1 MNKKYM
7 SLVAMFSVASVL
19 FGWHAGGG
27 FATGNQANQFYII
40 SGTLGPLSALGAML
54 LMTLTIRQAMIMYNQ
69 RRLTS
74 AKQLF
79 ETLYYPYDK
88 LETIFEVY
96 YYIMV
101 LMATSSSIAGAAT
114 LIMDMLGLNYII
126 SILVIGLIL
135 LSMTMFGAALIR
147 KASSAMSI
155 CILTCALLIFI
166 WGIAVKRGEIGALF
180 SAGFEL
186 NALPMAALKS
196 FQYAGFQCAA
206 IPTMVACCDV
216 LKSEKECAGAMWI
229 SFAMNLAAICLSVV
243 MHLGWEPVYTVIEGG
258 ATIPTLTVCKEMGH
272 KVLLWAY
279 YICLLSCFISTAAGA
294 VFGIVAK
301 FEYNDRLSSFIKDV
315 KSRRFWISVAMMA
328 VAMFISVAGL
338 TNIIKYGYGYCGYVG
353 IVIIVIPF
361 LTIGTIKNRR
371 YKKEDKFTVK

>member
-135 LSMTMFGAALIR
+135 LSMTMFGAPLIR

-166 WGIAVKRGEIGALF
+166 WGIAVKRG
-180 SAGFEL
+180 
-186 NALPMAALKS
+186 
-196 FQYAGFQCAA
+196 
-206 IPTMVACCDV
+206 
-216 LKSEKECAGAMWI
+216 
-229 SFAMNLAAICLSVV
+229 
-243 MHLGWEPVYTVIEGG
+243 
-258 ATIPTLTVCKEMGH
+258 
-272 KVLLWAY
+272 
-279 YICLLSCFISTAAGA
+279 
-294 VFGIVAK
+294 
-301 FEYNDRLSSFIKDV
+301 R
-315 KSRRFWISVAMMA
+315 
-328 VAMFISVAGL
+328 
-338 TNIIKYGYGYCGYVG
+338 
-353 IVIIVIPF
+353 
-361 LTIGTIKNRR
+361 
-371 YKKEDKFTVK
+371 

>member
-1 MNKKYM
+1 
-7 SLVAMFSVASVL
+7 MFSVASVL

-69 RRLTS
+69 RGLVST
-74 AKQLF
+74 KQLF
-79 ETLYYPYDK
+79 ESLYHPYEK
-88 LETIFEVY
+88 LEVVFEVY

-114 LIMDMLGLNYII
+114 LIMDMLGLNYIM
-126 SILVIGLIL
+126 SILVIGVIL
-135 LSMTMFGAALIR
+135 LSLTIFGAALIR
-147 KASSAMSI
+147 KASSVMSI
-155 CILTCALLIFI
+155 CILACVLLIFI
-166 WGIAVKRGEIGALF
+166 WGIVVKRAEIAALF

-186 NALPMAALKS
+186 NALPTAVLKS

-206 IPTMVACCDV
+206 IPTMMACCDV
-216 LKSEKECAGAMWI
+216 LKSKQECAGSMWI
-229 SFAMNLAAICLSVV
+229 SFAMNLAAICLSVI
-243 MHLGWEPVYTVIEGG
+243 MLLGWEPVYTAIERGI
-258 ATIPTLTVCKEMGH
+258 TIPTLTICKEMGH

-279 YICLLSCFISTAAGA
+279 YICLLFCFISTAAGA

-301 FEYNDRLSSFIKDV
+301 FEYNEKLSSLIEEV
-315 KSRRFWISVAMMA
+315 KSRRFWISVAMMV

-361 LTIGTIKNRR
+361 LTIGAIKNRC
-371 YKKEDKFTVK
+371 YKKKDEFAVK